1 VLYTAEA
8 FEPLVERSWDEG
20 RARDAIREIVA
31 DTDGALRGGQLLWR
45 AHDWDSWHA
54 TSPMK
59 NLYVGAAGVIWAL
72 DALRR
77 RGFAETGLDLPDVAL
92 RTLELFRTKPDFI
105 KGMKLPEPR
114 ESALLE
120 GETGILLVAWR
131 LSPSSELEDTL
142 LERVRANVDNEAEE
156 LMWGV
161 PGTLLAARA
170 MHDSTGD
177 ERWREAWL
185 DSANA
190 LWSRREPDGFWV
202 QRMYGHETKGLSA
215 SHGLV
220 GNVSALLQGGELLD
234 AGRRKTLTLET
245 ADVLAQRA
253 VTEDGLTN
261 WAHRLRPQLASPDGQ
276 IRLQWCSG
284 GAGVVIS
291 AASYL
296 AEELLLSGAE
306 LVWKA
311 GPHGLEK
318 GPCICHGTAGNGY
331 AFLKVFARTGDERWL
346 ERARRFAMHA
356 LGQVERLRAERGR
369 GRYSLWTGDLGTALF
384 AADCVE
390 ARSGYPVVD
399 SLDW

>member
-8 FEPLVERSWDEG
+8 FEPLVETRWDEG
-20 RARDAIREIVA
+20 HARDAIREIVA
-31 DTDGALRGGQLLWR
+31 DTDAALRSGRLLWR
-45 AHDWDSWHA
+45 AHEWDSWHA

-59 NLYVGAAGVIWAL
+59 NLYVGASGVIWGL

-92 RTLELFRTKPDFI
+92 RTLELFRAKPDFM
-105 KGMKLPEPR
+105 KGMTLPAPR
-114 ESALLE
+114 ESAFLT

-131 LSPSSELEDTL
+131 LAPSAELEHAL
-142 LERVRANVDNEAEE
+142 LERVRANVGNEAEE

-170 MHDSTGD
+170 MYEATADQ
-177 ERWREAWL
+177 RWRGAWL
-185 DSANA
+185 ESANA

-202 QRMYGHETKGLSA
+202 QRMYGQEIKGLSA

-245 ADVLAQRA
+245 ADLLAQTA

-261 WAHRLRPQLASPDGQ
+261 WAHRVRPQLASPDGQ